1 MVAGAL
7 IYRAGR
13 ALRRLL
19 GRGPDGDVA
28 RLYAER
34 DFLAAYSAHT
44 DKRVAADPAEAV
56 GGMWEEIGA
65 LQFDFL
71 RAQGLRPADRML
83 DIGCGTLRGGRLFI
97 AYLDA
102 ERYTGLD
109 ISPAALDYGREL
121 VAREG
126 LADKRPRLVLGEG
139 KDLSFA
145 ELGGAR
151 FDLALAQS
159 VFTHLPP
166 ELIADCFAHLDD
178 VLAPGGRFY
187 FTYHHAD
194 AFVQTGLKD
203 FRYPLGHFQELAA
216 RHGLRLTDLS
226 AAYAHPRGQRMV
238 LVEREDGAAPAPA
251 KDANAIAAAD

>member
-1 MVAGAL
+1 MGL
-7 IYRAGR
+7 MSRAGR

-19 GRGPDGDVA
+19 GRDGGAAADDGVA
-28 RLYAER
+28 QLYEER
-34 DFLAAYSAHT
+34 DFLTAYSAHT
-44 DKRVAADPAEAV
+44 DLRVAADPQEAV

-65 LQFDFL
+65 LQVDFL
-71 RAQGLRPADRML
+71 KAQGLQPADRML
-83 DIGCGTLRGGRLFI
+83 DIGCGTLRGGRHFI

-102 ERYTGLD
+102 GHYTGLD
-109 ISPAALDYGREL
+109 ISPAALEYGRQL

-126 LADKRPRLVLGEG
+126 LADKRPRLLLGEG

-166 ELIADCFAHLDD
+166 ELIADCFAHLDGI
-178 VLAPGGRFY
+178 LAPGGRFF

-238 LVEREDGAAPAPA
+238 VVERGDGAGV
-251 KDANAIAAAD
+251 